1 MTSRHPQKT
10 FRSIAFLVTI
20 ALLLLAV
27 VAVSGQ
33 DMSGT
38 LRVGMNAPVVLD
50 PALHTNDPE
59 TALNRAIY
67 DYLVEV
73 LPDSSIGANLATD
86 WTVSDDG
93 LTYTFTLA
101 DGVTFHD
108 GKAFTSADVV
118 WTFERLKTVG
128 SPALNLLGSD
138 FEVSAP
144 DDSTVVFTV
153 PTVNAD
159 FLYGVGARQALIVPD
174 GQDQPNVI
182 VDGDDPYVNFNG
194 TGPFMIDSLDTGSRT
209 VLTANP
215 NYWKSG
221 EPTLAGLE
229 FVYIDDAVAQVDALL
244 SGQLDFIFKVPSTQ
258 VDRIDGVDGV
268 SLIQESTSQHAVIR
282 VRTDAGSI
290 GEDPRVME
298 ALKYATNRDELN
310 DVLLQGRG
318 AVGNNDPI
326 APVFSA
332 FYDGSIEN
340 QPYDPAQAC
349 QLLTDAGMNPLEATL
364 YAPNAFEYPDL
375 AALLQQQWGETGCIN
390 VDIQIREEGYYYDV
404 SNPDNY
410 FDVQL
415 GITGWGARPSPQ
427 LLLKEAYVESG
438 IATGYNETRFSD
450 PDLEDLVAQASATA
464 DEATRKGIYA
474 QVSEIFRE
482 RGPIIVPYFAPLF
495 GATSTNVEG
504 LEMAP
509 FPGLTDFR
517 TVSLSS

>member
-10 FRSIAFLVTI
+10 FRSIAFFVTI

-27 VAVSGQ
+27 GFASAQ
-33 DMSGT
+33 DAST

-73 LPDSSIGANLATD
+73 LPDSTIGPNLATD
-86 WTVSDDG
+86 WTISDDG

-108 GKAFTSADVV
+108 GTPFTSADVV
-118 WTFERLKTVG
+118 WTFNRLKTVG

-144 DDSTVVFTV
+144 DASTVVFTI

-159 FLYGVGARQALIVPD
+159 FLYGVGARQALIIPN

-182 VDGDDPYVNFNG
+182 VDGDNPYVNFNG
-194 TGPFMIDSLDTGSRT
+194 TGPFEVQSIDTGSRA

-221 EPTLAGLE
+221 EPAVSGLE
-229 FVYIDDAVAQVDALL
+229 FVYIDDPVAQVDALL

-258 VDRIDGVDGV
+258 IDRIDGVDGV
-268 SLIQESTSQHAVIR
+268 NLLQESTSQHAVIR

-310 DVLLQGRG
+310 QVLLQGRG
-318 AVGNNDPI
+318 TVGNNDPI

-340 QPYDPAQAC
+340 QPYDPAHAC
-349 QLLTDAGMNPLEATL
+349 ELLTDAGKNPLEATL

-375 AALLQQQWGETGCIN
+375 AALLQQQWGESGCIN

-427 LLLKEAYVESG
+427 IVLQEAYTEAG
-438 IATGYNETRFSD
+438 IATGYNETRWVD
-450 PDLEDLVAQASATA
+450 PELEALIAQASQTS
-464 DEATRKGIYA
+464 DEAARKDIYA
-474 QVSEIFRE
+474 QISQIFRD

-495 GATSTNVEG
+495 GATSSRVQG
-504 LEMAP
+504 LTMAP

-517 TVSLSS
+517 TVTLSS